1 MKWVALIIAF
11 MLVGVGIFGYLD
23 HNAKIARAEA
33 AARAE
38 RERQLERERAERKR
52 LDDEKV
58 RAERRA
64 ALAKEDAVYMLQK
77 YVSRQEA
84 QAKEELGELK
94 LKLQAVE
101 IDQRSL
107 SDELVA
113 LEKAEEARAADA
125 KRRKIERR
133 EQNERVEA
141 LLRSPVLNRLAL
153 AYLGEDF
160 SAMRAKFKS
169 SVGTRIKLREKT
181 SQRLAA
187 NRKKLDEALTEADK
201 EVSDLITKAQAKSAD
216 TAGNIRARVN
226 ASRSRVADLRKKV
239 DKLRAKEKS
248 THLSQWDEKN
258 LERWSSDLA
267 IAEAQLASDENS
279 LGLSEVDALHMKAT
293 VAETRARQ
301 RADVAIVTKQED
313 DDEAIKDEMFEG
325 DVYAMASD
333 YENNSLG
340 LVRAAIMQ
348 AKMRLEA
355 EVVTLE
361 KKLKLLGETPSNLD
375 LLNADE
381 VNALRETISRK
392 LVSGFAEAE

>member
-1 MKWVALIIAF
+1 MKWVVLIVAF
-11 MLVGVGIFGYLD
+11 MAFCAGIFGYLD

-38 RERQLERERAERKR
+38 RERQLERERAEQKR
-52 LDDEKV
+52 RDDEKV

-84 QAKEELGELK
+84 QAKEDLGELK

-125 KRRKIERR
+125 KRRKVERR

-187 NRKKLDEALTEADK
+187 NRKKLDEALTESDK
-201 EVSDLITKAQAKSAD
+201 EVSDLMSKAQAKSAD

-248 THLSQWDEKN
+248 THLSQWDERN
-258 LERWSSDLA
+258 LERWSRDLA

-279 LGLSEVDALHMKAT
+279 LGLSEVDEMHMKAT
-293 VAETRARQ
+293 MAEARARQ

-325 DVYAMASD
+325 DVYAMAAD

-348 AKMRLEA
+348 AKVRLES
-355 EVVTLE
+355 EVATLE

-392 LVSGFAEAE
+392 LVNGFAEAE

>member
-23 HNAKIARAEA
+23 HNARIARAEA

-38 RERQLERERAERKR
+38 RERQLERERAEQKR
-52 LDDEKV
+52 RDDEKV

-84 QAKEELGELK
+84 QAKEDLGELK

-187 NRKKLDEALTEADK
+187 NRKKLDEALTEA
-201 EVSDLITKAQAKSAD
+201 
-216 TAGNIRARVN
+216 
-226 ASRSRVADLRKKV
+226 
-239 DKLRAKEKS
+239 
-248 THLSQWDEKN
+248 
-258 LERWSSDLA
+258 ERRCR
-267 IAEAQLASDENS
+267 
-279 LGLSEVDALHMKAT
+279 T
-293 VAETRARQ
+293 
-301 RADVAIVTKQED
+301 
-313 DDEAIKDEMFEG
+313 
-325 DVYAMASD
+325 
-333 YENNSLG
+333 
-340 LVRAAIMQ
+340 
-348 AKMRLEA
+348 
-355 EVVTLE
+355 
-361 KKLKLLGETPSNLD
+361 
-375 LLNADE
+375 
-381 VNALRETISRK
+381 
-392 LVSGFAEAE
+392 

>member
-23 HNAKIARAEA
+23 HNARIARAEA

-101 IDQRSL
+101 IDQQSL

-113 LEKAEEARAADA
+113 LEKAEEASAADA

-201 EVSDLITKAQAKSAD
+201 EVSDLITKAQSKSAD

-226 ASRSRVADLRKKV
+226 ASRARVADLRKKV

-258 LERWSSDLA
+258 LERWSRDLA

-279 LGLSEVDALHMKAT
+279 LGLSEVDEMHMKAT
-293 VAETRARQ
+293 MAEARARQ

-355 EVVTLE
+355 DVATLE

-375 LLNADE
+375 ILNADE